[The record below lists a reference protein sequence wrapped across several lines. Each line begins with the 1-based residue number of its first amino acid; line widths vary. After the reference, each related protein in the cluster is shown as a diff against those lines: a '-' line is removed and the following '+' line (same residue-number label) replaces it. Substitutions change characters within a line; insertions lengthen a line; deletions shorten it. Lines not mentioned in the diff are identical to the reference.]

1 MTRMDIINKLIQR
14 YGYENYLEIGVR
26 TKADCFDHIV
36 CPNKTSVDPG
46 YENGIETYDYKTES
60 DIFFRDL
67 NAGLTELPKSHK
79 WDIIFIDGLH
89 QAEQVKRDVLNSLE
103 HLAEGGTIVMH
114 DCSPAEEWMASESN
128 NGGLWCGTVWK
139 AFVWFRT
146 HREDLWMRCVNDD
159 YGVGIIRVERGGQL
173 LAPNDNP
180 FYEFQRFADNRK
192 EYLNLIEP
200 DEFLELF
207 EL

>member
-1 MTRMDIINKLIQR
+1 VTRIEIINHLIQK
-14 YGYENYLEIGVR
+14 YGYNNYLEIGVR
-26 TKADCFDHIV
+26 VKADCFDQIQ
-36 CPNKTSVDPG
+36 CEDKTSVDPG
-46 YENGIETYDYKTES
+46 YENDYETYDYKMES
-60 DIFFRDL
+60 DVFFQSL
-67 NAGLTELPKSHK
+67 NSGQTKFDPNHK

-89 QAEQVKRDVLNSLE
+89 ISYQVHRDVLNSLE

-114 DCSPAEEWMASESN
+114 DCSPPNEDSAMETF

-139 AFVWFRT
+139 TFVWFRT
-146 HREDLWMRCVNDD
+146 HRPDLWMACVNDD

-173 LAPNDNP
+173 PAPNDNP
-180 FYEFQRFADNRK
+180 LFEFGLFNYKRK

-200 DEFLELF
+200 SEFLELF